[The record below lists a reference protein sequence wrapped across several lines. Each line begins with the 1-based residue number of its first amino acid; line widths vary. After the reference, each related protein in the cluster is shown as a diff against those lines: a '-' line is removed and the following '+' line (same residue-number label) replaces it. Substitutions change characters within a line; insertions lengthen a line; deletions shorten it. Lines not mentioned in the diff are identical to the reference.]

1 MGAVLGGRVAG
12 LWLLALLTCGAAAAQ
27 TAAPQAIPV
36 GTVAVANRAVTKSLT
51 VVGRIAAVD
60 RVDLIARVDGFLD
73 EVSFTEG
80 DRVAAGDLL
89 YRIEP
94 GQFEADV
101 RAAQGALDQRR
112 AEKDL
117 ADLQLARAQE
127 LMEKNT
133 GTVVA
138 RDQAKAEADR
148 SAGAVETAEAQ
159 LATARIKLG
168 YTEIRAPIAGRIGLT
183 TLTKGAVVGP
193 SSGVLATI
201 VSDDPMHVVFP
212 VSAREFLR
220 QSKSGE
226 PIDPN
231 SIKVSVRSSDGTIYP
246 ERGVID
252 FIDVTVDRATDT
264 VQVRAAFA
272 NPDRRADRRPAR
284 HGDPRGRQAGR
295 AGGGAAGGADRR
307 PAGRLCLRRRGRQG
321 CDAADQDRRH
331 RRRRRHRHR
340 GPVGR
345 RTSDRRGHRRRI
357 RPGIAVLASPLRPT
371 SGPELSDVLRHLR
384 RSAAAWRSSSPSSRR
399 SPGCLSLLAIPIA
412 QYPDIVPPQVSV
424 TDDLSRRDSARW
436 SRRRWR
442 SRSRARSSAST
453 R

>member
-1 MGAVLGGRVAG
+1 MPDAILAGRVAG
-12 LWLLALLTCGAAAAQ
+12 AWLLAALIAGAAWAQ
-27 TAAPQAIPV
+27 TGPPAAIPV
-36 GTVAVANRAVTKSLT
+36 GTVAVENRAVTESLT

-60 RVDLIARVDGFLD
+60 RVDLTARVDGFLD

-80 DRVAAGDLL
+80 DRVAEGDLL

-112 AEKDL
+112 AEKAL

-226 PIDPN
+226 PIDPS
-231 SIKVSVRSSDGTIYP
+231 SIKVTVRSSDGTIYP
-246 ERGVID
+246 EHGVID
-252 FIDVTVDRATDT
+252 FIDVTVNQATDT
-264 VQVRAAFA
+264 VQARATLA
-272 NPDRRADRRPAR
+272 NPDRRLIDGQLVTVILEAGAPVEQPAI
-284 HGDPRGRQAGR
+284 PQA
-295 AGGGAAGGADRR
+295 A
-307 PAGRLCLRRRGRQG
+307 LI
-321 CDAADQDRRH
+321 ADQGGVYVFVVEDGKAAVRRIKPGGTI
-331 RRRRRHRHR
+331 
-340 GPVGR
+340 GPDVWV
-345 RTSDRRGHRRRI
+345 SDGLEPGDQVIVEGIERI
-357 RPGIAVLASPLRPT
+357 RPGAAVLASPLP
-371 SGPELSDVLRHLR
+371 
-384 RSAAAWRSSSPSSRR
+384 
-399 SPGCLSLLAIPIA
+399 
-412 QYPDIVPPQVSV
+412 PDLG
-424 TDDLSRRDSARW
+424 TN
-436 SRRRWR
+436 
-442 SRSRARSSAST
+442 
-453 R
+453 